1 MLRNRHGEQLA
12 ARQRGPGVEFGEIVH
27 HTVTLPFGAFL
38 RACVGCVEWC
48 ELSVS
53 GFAPL

>member
-12 ARQRGPGVEFGEIVH
+12 ARQRGPGVEFGEIAH

-38 RACVGCVEWC
+38 RACVGCVERC